1 MILFD
6 DAHSL
11 KMFDFAFYIGSAPTF
26 YISICASIDRS
37 KSYTAM
43 PYLPWQNS
51 NSVTRI
57 FAANILKYFVSVK
70 SDNYFRAEE
79 IECRWNNIY
88 ILPPELE

>member
-43 PYLPWQNS
+43 PYLP
-51 NSVTRI
+51 
-57 FAANILKYFVSVK
+57 
-70 SDNYFRAEE
+70 
-79 IECRWNNIY
+79 
-88 ILPPELE
+88 